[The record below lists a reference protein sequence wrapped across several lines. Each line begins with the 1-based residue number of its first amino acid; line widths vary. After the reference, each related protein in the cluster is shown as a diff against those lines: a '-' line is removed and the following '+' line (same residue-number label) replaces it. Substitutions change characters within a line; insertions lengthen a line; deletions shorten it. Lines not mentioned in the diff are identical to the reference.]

1 MTIAPQLATQL
12 AELHASLRAGQQQMA
27 QWQSGELAVSAVP
40 GAGKSTGMAV
50 AAVITIANNQL
61 SRQRQL
67 VVVTF
72 TRSAAS
78 NIRRKI
84 RKHLQELRL
93 PQSAFTVNTLH
104 GLAFSIASSHAELSG
119 FSAAET
125 QIISEPRKLG
135 LIKQAANRWLRKNPR
150 LYEMLLEG
158 RGFDGEDAERLRRQ
172 TILRTEVLPA
182 LAREAIATA
191 KSAKLSPD
199 DLRYADAGEI
209 LEVAAG
215 LYETYQSLLHK
226 QGMIDYDDMILGA
239 LRVLA
244 QDSVQQYWQERV
256 FAVFE
261 DEAQDSSPLQTKLL
275 EQLAVVRPQG
285 RDAEMGGDRADLDRQ
300 NRDLEQRNNS
310 QSVVN
315 LDGANNQ
322 EGQQERHPE
331 NQNLNLI
338 RVGDPNQAINSTFTN
353 ADPRF
358 FNQFCDR
365 AQSRGRLV
373 SLDQAGRSS
382 SRIMASANQV
392 LDWVNSST
400 YAQPEPPF
408 RQQHIR
414 AVDPGDPQPNAN
426 PAPLPSRGNGLE
438 INFPPNINHTVRLLY
453 DRAQQLLAQ
462 NPELSMAVLVRQHNQ
477 GRFVCE
483 ELENFNRDHPD
494 PIRVYDVEQR
504 DRRSRVPEDMLA
516 ILQFLDRP
524 HSPDNLKAA
533 LRVLSKRQIIKP
545 QDLDALASLPEQFLY
560 PTALDPNFTPIAI
573 AARHICTGLLRAKL
587 ELPPYNLIAFIALT
601 LRYDQGELATADKLS
616 DRLSSQLEEYNLAA
630 MVAALQDIVTS
641 ESFEAVEDENL
652 EDRYTRSGQLTVIS
666 MHKAKGL
673 DWDVVFMPFLHKRII
688 PGELFQKE
696 AVKFL
701 GEFTLPEVA
710 RAQIRAMI
718 HGELIPDPT
727 VAWSR
732 CQSLKQAEEFR
743 LLYVGMTRAKR
754 LLWLSAA
761 RSAPFSW
768 NNRDNLTD
776 NADVCPALKT
786 LVDSFPD
793 AIGND

>member
-1 MTIAPQLATQL
+1 MTTAPQLATKL
-12 AELHASLRAGQQQMA
+12 AELQATLRSGQRQMA

-50 AAVITIANNQL
+50 AAVITIANQNL
-61 SRQRQL
+61 NRQRQL

-84 RKHLQELRL
+84 RQHLQELRL
-93 PQSAFTVNTLH
+93 SQSAFMVNTLH
-104 GLAFSIASSHAELSG
+104 GLAFSIASSHPELSG

-125 QIISEPRKLG
+125 QIISEPRKQG
-135 LIKQAANRWLRKNPR
+135 LIKQSANLWLRENPR

-182 LAREAIATA
+182 LAREAIAAA
-191 KSAKLSPD
+191 KSSHLLPD

-215 LYETYQSLLHK
+215 LYETYDRLLRQ

-261 DEAQDSSPLQTKLL
+261 DEAQDSSPLQTELL
-275 EQLAVVRPQG
+275 EQLAVVRLRRSESG
-285 RDAEMGGDRADLDRQ
+285 RDAELNNLNSDRSDLSNTNTTNASNSIDNTGSSNDRQ
-300 NRDLEQRNNS
+300 S
-310 QSVVN
+310 
-315 LDGANNQ
+315 
-322 EGQQERHPE
+322 
-331 NQNLNLI
+331 QNLTSNPRNLI

-365 AQSRGRLV
+365 AEQQRRLV

-382 SRIMASANQV
+382 SRIMAAANLV
-392 LDWVNSST
+392 LDWVNSSS
-400 YAQPEPPF
+400 YAQPEKPF
-408 RQQHIR
+408 RQQHIHP
-414 AVDPGDPQPNAN
+414 VDRGDPQLNAN

-438 INFPPNINHTVRLLY
+438 INFPPTITDTVQLIY
-453 DRAQQLLAQ
+453 DRAQQLFALE
-462 NPELSMAVLVRQHNQ
+462 PELSMAVLVRQHNQ

-483 ELENFNRDHPD
+483 ELEKLNRDRQP
-494 PIRVYDVEQR
+494 PLRIYDVEQR
-504 DRRSRVPEDMLA
+504 DRRSRVPEEMLA
-516 ILQFLDRP
+516 VLQFLERP

-533 LRVLSKRQIIKP
+533 LRVLAKRQIIKP

-560 PTALDPNFTPIAI
+560 PTVLDPKFAPIAI
-573 AARHICTGLLRAKL
+573 TARHICTGLLRAKL

-601 LRYDQGELATADKLS
+601 LDYDQGELATADKLS

-630 MVAALQDIVTS
+630 MVAALRDIVIS

-652 EDRYTRSGQLTVIS
+652 EDHYTRPGQLTVIS

-701 GEFTLPEVA
+701 GEFTLPEVG
-710 RAQIRAMI
+710 RAQIRALI
-718 HGELIPDPT
+718 HGELIPDPAA
-727 VAWSR
+727 AWGR

-754 LLWLSAA
+754 LLWLSASQ
-761 RSAPFSW
+761 SAPFSW
-768 NNRDNLTD
+768 NNRDNLID
-776 NADVCPALKT
+776 GVDVCPAIAT
-786 LVDSFPD
+786 LVENFPD
-793 AIGND
+793 AVV

>member
-1 MTIAPQLATQL
+1 MTTTPSQLATKL
-12 AELHASLRAGQQQMA
+12 AELRASLRKGQRQMA
-27 QWQSGELAVSAVP
+27 QWEHGELAVSAVP

-50 AAVITIANNQL
+50 AAVIAIANNHL
-61 SRQRQL
+61 NRQRQL
-67 VVVTF
+67 IVVTF

-84 RKHLQELRL
+84 RHHLLDL
-93 PQSAFTVNTLH
+93 KLSQSAFMVNTLH

-125 QIISEPRKLG
+125 QIISEPRKQG
-135 LIKQAANRWLRKNPR
+135 LIKQSANIWMRENPR

-191 KSAKLSPD
+191 KSSRLLPN

-215 LYETYQSLLHK
+215 LYETYDRLLRK

-244 QDSVQQYWQERV
+244 QESVQQYWQERV

-261 DEAQDSSPLQTKLL
+261 DEAQDSSPLQTQLL
-275 EQLAVVRPQG
+275 EQLAVVRL
-285 RDAEMGGDRADLDRQ
+285 RDSDLDPDARGDRNFTR
-300 NRDLEQRNNS
+300 
-310 QSVVN
+310 
-315 LDGANNQ
+315 
-322 EGQQERHPE
+322 
-331 NQNLNLI
+331 NLI

-365 AQSRGRLV
+365 AAQQGRLV

-382 SRIMASANQV
+382 RRIMAAANLV
-392 LDWVNSST
+392 LDWVNSSI
-400 YAQPEPPF
+400 YARVEKPF
-408 RQQHIR
+408 RQQHIQ
-414 AVDPGDPQPNAN
+414 AVDPGDPQANAN
-426 PAPLPSRGNGLE
+426 PAPLPSRGDGLE
-438 INFPPNINHTVRLLY
+438 INFPTTITDTVQLIY

-483 ELENFNRDHPD
+483 ELAKLNRDRQP
-494 PIRVYDVEQR
+494 PLQIYDVEQR

-516 ILQFLDRP
+516 VLQFLDRP

-560 PTALDPNFTPIAI
+560 PTVLDPRLSDIAI
-573 AARHICTGLLRAKL
+573 AARHFCTGLLRAKL

-601 LRYDQGELATADKLS
+601 LDYDQGELATADKLS

-630 MVAALQDIVTS
+630 MVAALQDIVIS

-652 EDRYTRSGQLTVIS
+652 EDRYTKAGQLTVIS

-673 DWDVVFMPFLHKRII
+673 DWDVVFMPFLHERII
-688 PGELFQKE
+688 PGQLFQKE

-701 GEFTLPEVA
+701 GEFTLPEVG
-710 RAQIRAMI
+710 RAQIRALI
-718 HGELIPDPT
+718 HGEPIPDPAA
-727 VAWSR
+727 AWGR

-743 LLYVGMTRAKR
+743 LLYMGMTRAKR

-761 RSAPFSW
+761 QSAPFSW
-768 NNRDNLTD
+768 NNRDNVID
-776 NADVCPALKT
+776 GADVCPAIAALARQ
-786 LVDSFPD
+786 FPD
-793 AIGND
+793 AVVNANI